1 MQPLETL
8 FGVHEHA
15 LLLRGERTAVLAAN
29 LANADTPGY
38 KARDINFAS
47 VLAGEQASLP
57 LAAPRGGA
65 TGSETLG
72 RNAAAS
78 IGAESSSAPGGVLDG
93 SQLQYRVPY
102 QPSADGNTVEAQ
114 VEQAAFAENTVRY
127 QASLMFITRQV
138 QALEA
143 ALSGS

>member
-1 MQPLETL
+1 MRSLDTL
-8 FGVHEHA
+8 FGVHEQA

-47 VLAGEQASLP
+47 VLAGEQASLS
-57 LAAPRGGA
+57 LAPPTHGA
-65 TGSETLG
+65 AVGTSAGSG
-72 RNAAAS
+72 
-78 IGAESSSAPGGVLDG
+78 LDG
-93 SQLQYRVPY
+93 TQLQYRIPY

-127 QASLMFITRQV
+127 QASLMFITRRV
-138 QALEA
+138 QSLES

>member
-1 MQPLETL
+1 MRSIDTL
-8 FGVHEHA
+8 FGVHEQA

-47 VLAGEQASLP
+47 VLAGEQASLS
-57 LAAPRGGA
+57 LAPPTNGA
-65 TGSETLG
+65 AVGTSAGSG
-72 RNAAAS
+72 
-78 IGAESSSAPGGVLDG
+78 LDG
-93 SQLQYRVPY
+93 TQLQYRIPH

-127 QASLMFITRQV
+127 QASLMFITRRV
-138 QALEA
+138 QALES

>member
-1 MQPLETL
+1 MQPLDTL
-8 FGVHEHA
+8 FGVHERA

-47 VLAGEQASLP
+47 VLASEQASLP
-57 LAAPRGGA
+57 LATPVGAQSPSAAGNRGHLPLGLE
-65 TGSETLG
+65 TGSL
-72 RNAAAS
+72 N
-78 IGAESSSAPGGVLDG
+78 GGE
-93 SQLQYRVPY
+93 LQYRVPY

-127 QASLMFITRQV
+127 QASLMFITRKV
-138 QALEA
+138 QGLEA
-143 ALSGS
+143 ALSGP

>member
-1 MQPLETL
+1 MQPLDSL
-8 FGVHEHA
+8 FGIHEQA

-47 VLAGEQASLP
+47 VLAGEEASLP

-65 TGSETLG
+65 VGSAATGMNSPV
-72 RNAAAS
+72 S
-78 IGAESSSAPGGVLDG
+78 IGTEDGSALGGVLDG

-127 QASLMFITRQV
+127 QASLMFITRRV

-143 ALSGS
+143 ALTGS

>member
-1 MQPLETL
+1 MQRLDTL
-8 FGVHEHA
+8 FGVHERA

-47 VLAGEQASLP
+47 VLAGEQAGLSLAP
-57 LAAPRGGA
+57 PTNGAAVG
-65 TGSETLG
+65 TQ
-72 RNAAAS
+72 
-78 IGAESSSAPGGVLDG
+78 APEMAGG

-138 QALEA
+138 QALES

>member
-1 MQPLETL
+1 MLPLDSL
-8 FGVHEHA
+8 FGVHERA

-47 VLAGEQASLP
+47 VLAGEQANLP
-57 LAAPRGGA
+57 MAAPNSGQAVGTA
-65 TGSETLG
+65 AGSELG
-72 RNAAAS
+72 
-78 IGAESSSAPGGVLDG
+78 G
-93 SQLQYRVPY
+93 SNLQYRVPY
-102 QPSADGNTVEAQ
+102 QASTDGNTVEAQ

-143 ALSGS
+143 ALASP

>member
-1 MQPLETL
+1 MQPLDTL
-8 FGVHEHA
+8 FGVHERA
-15 LLLRGERTAVLAAN
+15 LLVRGERTAVLAAN

-57 LAAPRGGA
+57 MAAPHGYGTAVSLGTGG
-65 TGSETLG
+65 
-72 RNAAAS
+72 
-78 IGAESSSAPGGVLDG
+78 SSASASGADSILDG
-93 SQLQYRVPY
+93 TQLQYRVPY

>member
-1 MQPLETL
+1 MRSLDTL
-8 FGVHEHA
+8 FGVHEQA

-47 VLAGEQASLP
+47 VLAGEQASLS
-57 LAAPRGGA
+57 LAAPTHGA
-65 TGSETLG
+65 AVGTASGS
-72 RNAAAS
+72 S
-78 IGAESSSAPGGVLDG
+78 LDG
-93 SQLQYRVPY
+93 TQLQYRIPY

-127 QASLMFITRQV
+127 QASLMFITRRV
-138 QALEA
+138 QALES

>member
-1 MQPLETL
+1 MQPLDTL
-8 FGVHEHA
+8 FGVHERA

-57 LAAPRGGA
+57 LAPPVGAQSASAALSRGHLPLGL
-65 TGSETLG
+65 ET
-72 RNAAAS
+72 RIAS
-78 IGAESSSAPGGVLDG
+78 SGD
-93 SQLQYRVPY
+93 LQYRVPY

-127 QASLMFITRQV
+127 QASLMFITRKV
-138 QALEA
+138 QGLEA
-143 ALSGS
+143 ALSGP

>member
-1 MQPLETL
+1 MQPLDTL
-8 FGVHEHA
+8 FGVHERA

-47 VLAGEQASLP
+47 VLASEQASLP
-57 LAAPRGGA
+57 LATPVGTQSPSAGGNRGHLPLGLETGA
-65 TGSETLG
+65 LS
-72 RNAAAS
+72 
-78 IGAESSSAPGGVLDG
+78 GGE
-93 SQLQYRVPY
+93 LQYRVPY

-127 QASLMFITRQV
+127 QASLMFITRKV
-138 QALEA
+138 QGLEA
-143 ALSGS
+143 ALSGP